1 MGALLLPLGFG
12 GRGVWHGGGNR
23 VYHATREGLTS
34 ILSMAVSLPQR
45 LAGAFLEM
53 GVGRKWARTAM
64 PQNLPKIRNPIAESP
79 VFRGTTSLLPK
90 TSAPEKRMW
99 PDFKAHIRMT
109 LQSYSRC
116 CRILFLFGF
125 IFKL

>member
-1 MGALLLPLGFG
+1 MHSYYHWGLAVGEYGMEVATGFTMQPG
-12 GRGVWHGGGNR
+12 
-23 VYHATREGLTS
+23 EGLTS

-53 GVGRKWARTAM
+53 GVGRKWARAAM

-116 CRILFLFGF
+116 SRILFLFGF